1 MSKIKRRN
9 RLQGFW
15 DSYGGYEE
23 KMPSKTDF
31 VEFMRFFGYELW
43 QGQIDMI
50 NAAEN
55 VYLRKIDVEWPI
67 MCCPSGHAIGKSF
80 VAAAYAAFR
89 AWAASDKGGA
99 IMLQLSPNLLT
110 TSNQEF
116 NNVKEFCCKLASFT
130 KVKISDKGIEV
141 GDSKI
146 IPVAFNRRKHGEND
160 FQGYHAPMGVIVF
173 LNEAANFP
181 KRVVESAYSCA
192 SGEMGLIWLNGN
204 PISSQ
209 ANDALSFSFKR
220 AHPQASLSIC
230 SGDHPNVQ
238 QKREVIKGAVSWNYV
253 STVIDSNCIPYVHN
267 YEDDGDL
274 EGAIGT
280 LRKHGKFSGV
290 VVRLNFDTKKFK
302 RGDVVIANEE
312 ACRRV
317 LGIFMKVVPPSGIL
331 PVDFF
336 DYNGNLETFYDDLRE
351 KGVKV
356 ISLGLDVA
364 RFGDDKGKLCAMF
377 VKGDV
382 MHVAILDTFDKADT
396 NTYANR
402 TLRIIKGM
410 HEIGVRVF
418 TLAIDGTGGY
428 GAGVVDVVQS
438 VNVGRI
444 KIDSDEYDGLTWLTE
459 MRKERRSL
467 DIKIID
473 FLFST
478 SPTTKKDKRRYKTLA
493 SKHAKTMKN
502 MAVKYTVR
510 CYNWS
515 QDGIEGAQSRKAITH
530 SNKFILQSKK
540 LHKIDNGGQSPDSF
554 DAFLL
559 AIVSYSS
566 SIASFIDDAQGE
578 TGEEAPRKELPKAP
592 VRHQQARKITQH
604 GKRKMKA
611 KKIIRGAKR

>member
-1 MSKIKRRN
+1 MARSNNK
-9 RLQGFW
+9 LQGFW
-15 DSYGGYEE
+15 DHYGGYEE
-23 KMPSKTDF
+23 EIPSKDDF

-50 NAAEN
+50 KAAEN

-116 NNVKEFCCKLASFT
+116 NNVKEFCYKLSRFT
-130 KVKISDKGIEV
+130 KVKVSDRGIEV

-160 FQGYHAPMGVIVF
+160 FQGYHAKWGVIVF

-192 SGEMGLIWLNGN
+192 SGEKGLIWLNGN

-220 AHPQASLSIC
+220 AHPEASLSIC

-238 QKREVIKGAVSWNYV
+238 QKKEVIKGAVSWSYV
-253 STVIDSNCIPYVHN
+253 STVIDSNCVEYVHN
-267 YEDDGDL
+267 KEDDGRL
-274 EGAIGT
+274 EDAIGT
-280 LRKHGKFSGV
+280 IKKHGKFSGV

-302 RGDVVIANEE
+302 RGSVVIANEE

-336 DYNGNLETFYDDLRE
+336 DYNGSVEEFYKVIWE
-351 KGVKV
+351 QGVKV
-356 ISLGLDVA
+356 ICLGLDVA

-377 VKGDV
+377 MKNDAV
-382 MHVAILDTFDKADT
+382 HVAMLDTFDKADT
-396 NTYANR
+396 NTYSNR
-402 TLRIIKGM
+402 TLRIVKRM
-410 HEIGVRVF
+410 YDLGVRTF

-428 GAGVVDVVQS
+428 GSGVVDVVQS
-438 VNVGRI
+438 VNRRKI
-444 KIDSDEYDGLTWLTE
+444 KIESEQYDGLAWLTDSRASNKP
-459 MRKERRSL
+459 MSMKV
-467 DIKIID
+467 ID

-478 SPTTKKDKRRYKTLA
+478 SPKIKKDKRRYKTLA

-502 MAVKYTVR
+502 IAVKYSAR
-510 CYNWS
+510 CYGWL
-515 QDGIEGAQSRKAITH
+515 QDDIEGAQSREAITH
-530 SNKFILQSKK
+530 SNKFILKPKK
-540 LHKIDNGGQSPDSF
+540 LHRLENDGQSPDAF

-559 AIVSYSS
+559 SIVSYSS
-566 SIASFIDDAQGE
+566 SVASFVEDKGGE
-578 TGEEAPRKELPKAP
+578 KEEKKEKKKVATKTQAKPVTRYGRRK
-592 VRHQQARKITQH
+592 T
-604 GKRKMKA
+604 KA
-611 KKIIRGAKR
+611 KKRIRGT

>member
-1 MSKIKRRN
+1 MARRKN
-9 RLQGFW
+9 KLQGFW
-15 DSYGGYEE
+15 DSYGGYENQV
-23 KMPSKTDF
+23 PSNTDF

-99 IMLQLSPNLLT
+99 IILQLSPNLLT

-116 NNVKEFCCKLASFT
+116 NNVKEFCYKLAIFT

-181 KRVVESAYSCA
+181 MRVVQSAYSCA
-192 SGEMGLIWLNGN
+192 SGELGLIWLNGN

-209 ANDALSFSFKR
+209 ANDALSFAFKR
-220 AHPQASLSIC
+220 AHPLASLSIC

-253 STVIDSNCIPYVHN
+253 STVIDSNCIAYIHN
-267 YEDDGDL
+267 YQDDGKL
-274 EGAIGT
+274 EDAIGT
-280 LRKHGKFSGV
+280 IKKHGKFSGV

-336 DYNGNLETFYDDLRE
+336 DYNGSVEIFYKEVKD
-351 KGVKV
+351 KGVKI

-364 RFGDDKGKLCAMF
+364 RFGGDKGKLCAMF
-377 VKGDV
+377 IKDDI
-382 MHVAILDTFDKADT
+382 MHVAVLDTFDKADT
-396 NTYANR
+396 NTYSNR
-402 TLRIIKGM
+402 VLRTIKALYEM
-410 HEIGVRVF
+410 GVKSF

-438 VNVGRI
+438 VNVGKI
-444 KIDSDEYDGLTWLTE
+444 KVESEEYDGLAWLTDI
-459 MRKERRSL
+459 RKKSTPL
-467 DIKIID
+467 SIKVID

-478 SPTTKKDKRRYKTLA
+478 SPTNKKDKRRYKTKA

-502 MAVKYTVR
+502 MSVKYKAK
-510 CYNWS
+510 CYGWV
-515 QDGIEGAQSRKAITH
+515 QDDIEGAQARKAITH
-530 SNKFILQSKK
+530 SNKFILQPKK
-540 LHKIDNGGQSPDSF
+540 LHKIDNDGQSPDAF

-559 AIVSYSS
+559 TIVAYSS
-566 SIASFIDDAQGE
+566 LAAFTDDQSE
-578 TGEEAPRKELPKAP
+578 TVEKKQVKPKLPIVPKIVQHERKKSRGRKK
-592 VRHQQARKITQH
+592 VRRFN
-604 GKRKMKA
+604 R
-611 KKIIRGAKR
+611 